1 MAHHNFFLQIEPVL
15 AYSPLAPIRCAR
27 HYGRDCMRGSGH
39 EIGRVTPEEIFGST
53 FDALVYRRYHD
64 AAYTAPVTDP
74 LVAADV
80 NEPPWDRRVPRPAQ
94 FSHVWGTRPIHCP
107 HTGTSDPPS
116 PPPPR
121 QRSWIDPPQAR
132 T

>member
-64 AAYTAPVTDP
+64 AAYTAPGTDP

-80 NEPPWDRRVPRPAQ
+80 NEPPWDRRGGGPGAFAAGGGPAA
-94 FSHVWGTRPIHCP
+94 
-107 HTGTSDPPS
+107 PPS
-116 PPPPR
+116 PHTAMDETPRPPHYPAGA
-121 QRSWIDPPQAR
+121 SGTAR
-132 T
+132 GA

>member
-1 MAHHNFFLQIEPVL
+1 MAHRDYFLQIELVPS
-15 AYSPLAPIRCAR
+15 YSPLAPIRCAR

-64 AAYTAPVTDP
+64 AAYAVPVTDP

-80 NEPPWDRRVPRPAQ
+80 NEPPWPRPA
-94 FSHVWGTRPIHCP
+94 
-107 HTGTSDPPS
+107 
-116 PPPPR
+116 
-121 QRSWIDPPQAR
+121 
-132 T
+132 